1 MFDAGISKKCGW
13 ERIEWTGIYDL
24 KIVNSETSNSY
35 TKSAVKT
42 EENNSNVLK
51 YSSKPSLFVVLKN

>member
-24 KIVNSETSNSY
+24 KIVNSETSNLY

-42 EENNSNVLK
+42 EEKQL
-51 YSSKPSLFVVLKN
+51 